1 MSTDAPSA
9 PLDGLMMRTPLSIS
23 SIAERAGLLFGA
35 REIVSVTAEGIE
47 RSTYAEVLD
56 RARRLAGALHAL
68 GIRPGDRVA
77 TFGWNSRRH
86 LELYLAVPSMGAV
99 LHTLNI
105 RLFEDDLRYIV
116 GHARDRV
123 IFLDASLADQ
133 MPRFEGVEGDRG
145 LAAGESFPG
154 RILEVL
160 MPDADATRDGALAYE
175 ELVASG
181 DPAFVFPDVDEH
193 AAAAMCY
200 TSGTTGL
207 PKGVVYSHRSTVLHT
222 LLTNQADGPGL
233 RERDTALPIV
243 PMFHAN
249 AWGLPYAAAMAGSKL
264 VLPGPRMDPA
274 SLAELIAA
282 ERVSFAAAVPTI
294 WQGIAQL
301 DPPPDLSSV
310 ERLVCGG
317 SAVPESLMRTYDERF
332 GVPIIQAWGMTETS
346 PMASVSRV
354 PPGGP
359 EGDAAYALRATQ
371 GRVMPL
377 VEFRVDEASGG
388 ELQVRGPTIASA
400 YYADEASAEKFTEDG
415 WLRTGDVAE
424 VRGDAVI
431 KLVDRT
437 KDLVKSGGEWISSVE
452 LENAIMAH
460 PEVLEAAVVA
470 VPDERWGER
479 PCACVVLA
487 PGSELGGEGLREF
500 LTGRVAKWWLP
511 ERVEFID
518 EVPKTSVGK
527 FDKKVLRARLSG

>member
-1 MSTDAPSA
+1 MSTDAPTV
-9 PLDGLMMRTPLSIS
+9 PLEGLMMRTPLSIR
-23 SIAERAGLLFGA
+23 SIAERAGRLFGS
-35 REIVSVTAEGIE
+35 REVVSVTAEGVE

-105 RLFEDDLRYIV
+105 RLFDDDLHFIV

-123 IFLDASLADQ
+123 IFLDASLAGQ
-133 MPRFEGVEGDRG
+133 MPRFEGVEH
-145 LAAGESFPG
+145 
-154 RILEVL
+154 EVL
-160 MPDADATRDGALAYE
+160 MPDAEATRDGALGYE
-175 ELVASG
+175 ELVAAG
-181 DPAFVFPDVDEH
+181 DPGFAFPEVDEH

-282 ERVSFAAAVPTI
+282 ERVTFAAAVPTI

-301 DPPPDLSSV
+301 DPAPQLDSV
-310 ERLVCGG
+310 ERLICGG

-346 PMASVSRV
+346 PMASISRV
-354 PPGGP
+354 PPEGP

-371 GRVMPL
+371 GRVVPL
-377 VEFRVDEASGG
+377 VEFRVDAESGG

-400 YYADEASAEKFTEDG
+400 YYADASSDEKFTGDG

-424 VRGDAVI
+424 VRDDPVI

-479 PCACVVLA
+479 PCACVVRG
-487 PGSELGGEGLREF
+487 PGSELSGEDLRGF
-500 LTGRVAKWWLP
+500 LAERVAKWWLP